1 MTGETTT
8 DEMNNSAPSI
18 NEMMI
23 HPNIKELMI
32 HPTHPFPSAPQRQ
45 QMYAQRLQQ
54 FRPDSSKEPDD
65 SANSNKKNDDS
76 ADSNKN
82 TDDSAG
88 SSKKSGRMTCLN
100 TGPAPQF
107 TSSPSLK
114 AELGEEMDECF
125 EARWSCDQYGWVLGF
140 APIRGMAA
148 DALTAAAARAK
159 WNNGDFLLCKTCR
172 GTGLT
177 KLETGTGSGGDMKIP
192 AMSGGSR
199 SRSRSR
205 SP

>member
-23 HPNIKELMI
+23 HPNIKEPMI

-76 ADSNKN
+76 ADSNNN

-88 SSKKSGRMTCLN
+88 SSKKSGRMTFLS

-125 EARWSCDQYGWVLGF
+125 EARWTCDKSGWLLTF
-140 APIRGMAA
+140 EPIRGVDA
-148 DALTAAAARAK
+148 DALTAARVK
-159 WNNGDFLLCKTCR
+159 WNKGDFLCKTCR
-172 GTGLT
+172 GTGLK